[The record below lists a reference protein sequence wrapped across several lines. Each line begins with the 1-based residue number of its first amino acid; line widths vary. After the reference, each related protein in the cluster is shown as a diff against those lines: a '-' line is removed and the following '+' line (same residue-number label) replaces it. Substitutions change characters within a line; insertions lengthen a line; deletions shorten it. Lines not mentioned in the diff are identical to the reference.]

1 MGYGIVSLGCMAFM
15 WYVDRDD
22 DDAELEEE
30 LEWRKAE
37 EAEARTWKG
46 QIKQVM
52 ENLSSGIFH
61 CWRKELLCR
70 ICHY

>member
-46 QIKQVM
+46 QLKQVM
-52 ENLSSGIFH
+52 ENFSA
-61 CWRKELLCR
+61 
-70 ICHY
+70 